1 MTSMCCIALICIT
14 CHMKRILRTELVL
27 WISAPDM
34 LQQHCL
40 PYEENLKSRASFV
53 DLCTWYVAA
62 LPATWRELKKQSFFC
77 GFLCL
82 TCCSIVRENLKLL
95 PCCCSLVGACL
106 QRIVDGFTFKIK
118 SRMQFHDSVHC
129 LPHEENLKSFLCG
142 FMTCPSI
149 AREKLLPCCCHL
161 LGAYSLKKKKIVD
174 GSTLKIRL
182 DAILWV
188 AQWPE
193 RSSSLLVVA
202 ICGWLQPEEDCGCL
216 CSRDWVGCKSVSLL
230 HCHMKRTS
238 RASSHLD
245 LCHGDLHTTIF
256 QKCLPCCCH
265 LWVLPIWEGLLMV
278 VLLRSSW
285 MQFHDCLPR
294 HLHFLQPLLSCEI
307 HF

>member
-1 MTSMCCIALICIT
+1 VVAICGCWFEEDCWWLCFWGQVGCDSMTSMCCIALICIT

-53 DLCTWYVAA
+53 DLCTWHVAA

-77 GFLCL
+77 GSLCL
-82 TCCSIVRENLKLL
+82 TCCSIVIEKLKLL
-95 PCCCSLVGACL
+95 PCCCPLVGACL

-129 LPHEENLKSFLCG
+129 LPHEENSKSSLCG

-174 GSTLKIRL
+174 GCTLKTRL

-188 AQWPE
+188 YAMAREKLFP
-193 RSSSLLVVA
+193 S
-202 ICGWLQPEEDCGCL
+202 
-216 CSRDWVGCKSVSLL
+216 
-230 HCHMKRTS
+230 
-238 RASSHLD
+238 
-245 LCHGDLHTTIF
+245 
-256 QKCLPCCCH
+256 CCCH
-265 LWVLPIWEGLLMV
+265 LWVAATWRRLWMF
-278 VLLRSSW
+278 VLSRLGW
-285 MQFHDCLPR
+285 MQVCKFAALP
-294 HLHFLQPLLSCEI
+294 HEEN
-307 HF
+307 